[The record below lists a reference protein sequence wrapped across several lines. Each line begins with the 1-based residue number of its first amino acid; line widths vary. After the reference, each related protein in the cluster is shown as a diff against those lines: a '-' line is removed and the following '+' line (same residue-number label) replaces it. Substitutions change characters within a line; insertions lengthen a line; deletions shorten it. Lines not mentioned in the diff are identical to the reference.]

1 MSKANKKTIKL
12 NFHYS
17 NSNKAV
23 RGKIMVFEISPFLL
37 LILFVTKF
45 TFDRAVL
52 HENVAFSIIVL

>member
-1 MSKANKKTIKL
+1 MSEANKKTIKL
-12 NFHYS
+12 NHYS

-37 LILFVTKF
+37 FILFVTKF

-52 HENVAFSIIVL
+52 YENVAFSIIVL

>member
-1 MSKANKKTIKL
+1 MSEANKKTIKL

-52 HENVAFSIIVL
+52 YENVAFSIIVL